1 MKNLKYILEGLAYK
15 QVIGDIE
22 VDFNEINF
30 DSRSVSKGDLFVA
43 LNGVEL
49 DGHRFI
55 DAAINSGAVVIV
67 CEVVPEIYSGIT
79 YVFVEDSALAL
90 SILTANFYDRPSFKL
105 KVIGITGTNGKTTIA
120 SQLFELANSLG
131 YASGLLS
138 TIAIRIGAEVYPATH
153 TTPDS
158 IQINKYMD
166 LMWRSGVEYCFMEV
180 SSHGIDQQ
188 RIAGINFTGA
198 VFTNL
203 THDHLDYHKTFSEY
217 RDVKKRLFDSL
228 PKNAFA
234 LVNSDDKNGL
244 FMLQN
249 SRANKRT
256 YAFKGVADYQGKML
270 ENSLSGLHF
279 RINKEEI
286 YAKMLGVF
294 NAYNLTALYG
304 VSQELGWDKT
314 NVLTALSL
322 LEGAQGRFQYE
333 ISKSGIYVIVD
344 YAHTPDALKNVLSTI
359 RDFNGLGKVLTVV
372 GCGGDRDK
380 AKRPKMAEIA
390 ALLSDFLILTSDNPR
405 SEDPDQILRD
415 MEEGLTSE
423 NRSKT
428 ISVSNRYQALKLACQ
443 QANANDVVL
452 VAGKGHETYQEIRGV
467 RHDFDDRSVVNEILI
482 ELKK

>member
-1 MKNLKYILEGLAYK
+1 MKNLKNILEGLAYK

-30 DSRSVSKGDLFVA
+30 DSRSVTKGDLFVA

-79 YVFVEDSALAL
+79 YVLVEDSALAL
-90 SILTANFYDRPSFKL
+90 SILAANFYDRPSFKL

-256 YAFKGVADYQGKML
+256 YAFKGIADYQGKIL

-279 RINKEEI
+279 RIDKEEI

-314 NVLTALSL
+314 AVLTALSL

-390 ALLSDFLILTSDNPR
+390 ALLSDFVILTSDNPR
-405 SEDPDQILRD
+405 SEDPDQIIRD
-415 MEEGLTSE
+415 MEEGLTPD

-428 ISVSNRYQALKLACQ
+428 ISISNRHQALKLACQ

-452 VAGKGHETYQEIRGV
+452 VAGKGHETYQEIHGV

>member
-1 MKNLKYILEGLAYK
+1 MKNLKNILEGLAYK

-30 DSRSVSKGDLFVA
+30 DSRSVTKGDLFVA

-90 SILTANFYDRPSFKL
+90 SILAANFYDRPSFKL

-256 YAFKGVADYQGKML
+256 YAFKGIADYQGKIL

-279 RINKEEI
+279 RIDKEEI

-314 NVLTALSL
+314 AVLTALSL

-390 ALLSDFLILTSDNPR
+390 ALLSDFVILTSDNPR
-405 SEDPDQILRD
+405 SEDPDQIIRD
-415 MEEGLTSE
+415 MEEGLTPD

-428 ISVSNRYQALKLACQ
+428 ISISNRHQALKLACQ

-452 VAGKGHETYQEIRGV
+452 VAGKGHETYQEIHGV

>member
-1 MKNLKYILEGLAYK
+1 LKNLKNILEGLAYK

-256 YAFKGVADYQGKML
+256 YAFKGIADYQGKIL

-279 RINKEEI
+279 RIDKEEI

-314 NVLTALSL
+314 AVLTALSL

-390 ALLSDFLILTSDNPR
+390 ALLSDFVILTSDNPR
-405 SEDPDQILRD
+405 SEDPDQIIRD
-415 MEEGLTSE
+415 MEEGLTPD

-428 ISVSNRYQALKLACQ
+428 ISISNRHQALKLACQ

-452 VAGKGHETYQEIRGV
+452 VAGKGHETYQEIHGV

>member
-1 MKNLKYILEGLAYK
+1 LKNLKNILEGLAYK

-79 YVFVEDSALAL
+79 YVLVEDSALAL
-90 SILTANFYDRPSFKL
+90 SILAANFYDRPSFKL

-256 YAFKGVADYQGKML
+256 YAFKGIADYQGKIL

-279 RINKEEI
+279 RIDKEEI

-314 NVLTALSL
+314 AVLTALSL

-390 ALLSDFLILTSDNPR
+390 ALLSDFVILTSDNPR
-405 SEDPDQILRD
+405 SEDPDQIIRD
-415 MEEGLTSE
+415 MEEGLTPD

-428 ISVSNRYQALKLACQ
+428 ISISNRHQALKLACQ

-452 VAGKGHETYQEIRGV
+452 VAGKGHETYQEIHGV

>member
-1 MKNLKYILEGLAYK
+1 LKNLKYILEGLAYK

-30 DSRSVSKGDLFVA
+30 DSRLVSKGDLFVA

-55 DAAINSGAVVIV
+55 DAAINKGALIIV
-67 CEVVPEIYSGIT
+67 CEVIPEISSGIT
-79 YVFVEDSALAL
+79 YVLVEDSALAL
-90 SILTANFYDRPSFKL
+90 SLLAANFYDRPSFKL

-131 YASGLLS
+131 YTAGLLS
-138 TIAIRIGAEVYPATH
+138 TIAIRIGADVYPATH

-158 IQINKYMD
+158 IQINRYMD
-166 LMWRSGVEYCFMEV
+166 LMWSNGVEYCFMEV

>member
-1 MKNLKYILEGLAYK
+1 MKNLKNILEGLAYK

-79 YVFVEDSALAL
+79 YVLVEDSALAL
-90 SILTANFYDRPSFKL
+90 SILAANFYDRPSFKL

-256 YAFKGVADYQGKML
+256 YAFKGIADYQGKIL

-314 NVLTALSL
+314 AVLTALSL

-390 ALLSDFLILTSDNPR
+390 ALLSDFVILTSDNPR
-405 SEDPDQILRD
+405 SEDPDQIIRD
-415 MEEGLTSE
+415 MEEGLTPD

-428 ISVSNRYQALKLACQ
+428 ISISNRHQALKLACQ

>member
-1 MKNLKYILEGLAYK
+1 
-15 QVIGDIE
+15 
-22 VDFNEINF
+22 
-30 DSRSVSKGDLFVA
+30 
-43 LNGVEL
+43 
-49 DGHRFI
+49 
-55 DAAINSGAVVIV
+55 
-67 CEVVPEIYSGIT
+67 
-79 YVFVEDSALAL
+79 
-90 SILTANFYDRPSFKL
+90 
-105 KVIGITGTNGKTTIA
+105 
-120 SQLFELANSLG
+120 
-131 YASGLLS
+131 
-138 TIAIRIGAEVYPATH
+138 
-153 TTPDS
+153 
-158 IQINKYMD
+158 
-166 LMWRSGVEYCFMEV
+166 
-180 SSHGIDQQ
+180 
-188 RIAGINFTGA
+188 
-198 VFTNL
+198 
-203 THDHLDYHKTFSEY
+203 LDYHKTFSEY

-256 YAFKGVADYQGKML
+256 YAFKGIADYQGKML
-270 ENSLSGLHF
+270 ENSLGGLHF

-314 NVLTALSL
+314 GVLTALSL

-390 ALLSDFLILTSDNPR
+390 ALLSDFVILTSDNPR
-405 SEDPDQILRD
+405 SEDPDQIIRD
-415 MEEGLTSE
+415 MEEGLTTD

-428 ISVSNRYQALKLACQ
+428 ISISNRYQALKLACQ

-452 VAGKGHETYQEIRGV
+452 VAGKGHETYQEIHGV

>member
-1 MKNLKYILEGLAYK
+1 LKNLENILEGLAYK

-55 DAAINSGAVVIV
+55 DAAINKGAVVIV
-67 CEVVPEIYSGIT
+67 CEVVPEISSGVT
-79 YVFVEDSALAL
+79 YVLVEDSALTL
-90 SILTANFYDRPSFKL
+90 SILAANFYDRPSFKL

-249 SRANKRT
+249 SLANKRT
-256 YAFKGVADYQGKML
+256 YAFKGIADYQGKML

-314 NVLTALSL
+314 AVLTALSL
-322 LEGAQGRFQYE
+322 LEGAQGRFQ
-333 ISKSGIYVIVD
+333 
-344 YAHTPDALKNVLSTI
+344 
-359 RDFNGLGKVLTVV
+359 
-372 GCGGDRDK
+372 
-380 AKRPKMAEIA
+380 
-390 ALLSDFLILTSDNPR
+390 
-405 SEDPDQILRD
+405 
-415 MEEGLTSE
+415 
-423 NRSKT
+423 
-428 ISVSNRYQALKLACQ
+428 
-443 QANANDVVL
+443 
-452 VAGKGHETYQEIRGV
+452 
-467 RHDFDDRSVVNEILI
+467 
-482 ELKK
+482 

>member
-1 MKNLKYILEGLAYK
+1 MKNLNNILDGLTYK
-15 QVIGDIE
+15 EVIGDVDLDINE
-22 VDFNEINF
+22 VNF
-30 DSRSVSKGDLFVA
+30 DSRLVHEGDLFVA
-43 LNGVEL
+43 LDGVEL

-55 DAAINSGAVVIV
+55 DSAINKGALVVV
-67 CEVVPEIYSGIT
+67 CQVLPEIISGIT
-79 YVFVEDSALAL
+79 YVLVEDSALAL
-90 SILTANFYDRPSFKL
+90 SILAANFFDRPSFKL

-131 YASGLLS
+131 YSAGLLS
-138 TIAIRIGAEVYPATH
+138 TIAVRIGNEVYPATH

-158 IQINKYMD
+158 IQINRYMD

-188 RIAGINFTGA
+188 RIAGINFAGA

-203 THDHLDYHKTFSEY
+203 THDHLDYHKTFAEY
-217 RDVKKRLFDSL
+217 RNVKKRLFDSL
-228 PKNAFA
+228 SKNAFA

-249 SRANKRT
+249 SQANKRT
-256 YAFKGVADYQGKML
+256 YAFKGIADYQGKML

-304 VSQELGWDKT
+304 VSQELGWDRRD
-314 NVLTALSL
+314 VLTALSL
-322 LEGAQGRFQYE
+322 LDGAKGRFQYE
-333 ISKSGIYVIVD
+333 ISESGIYVIVD

-359 RDFNGLGKVLTVV
+359 REFNGLGKVFTVV

-390 ALLSDFLILTSDNPR
+390 ALLSDFVILTSDNPR
-405 SEDPDQILRD
+405 SEDPDQIIRQ
-415 MEEGLTSE
+415 MEEGLTLD

-428 ISVSNRYQALKLACQ
+428 ISISNRYQALKLACQ
-443 QANANDVVL
+443 QASANDVVL
-452 VAGKGHETYQEIRGV
+452 VAGKGHETYQEIKGV